1 MLLIAFAAT
10 AISRWLHSK
19 ARIPVALA
27 VAAILLGLPGGVLVL
42 RENVLGLRRPSER
55 VFAATPAMWD
65 AVRRHAAVTERV
77 ANNPV
82 FLRDMTSW
90 PVNISW
96 ALLADRRSCYAGN
109 ELALPFAPIPATRR
123 AEIEAQFVR
132 AFAGEPAPDDVRQLA
147 ERFGCDVVVVTAQD
161 GAWLRDPFAAT
172 RAVSVWWTSAPA
184 RGEFTGVRRRD
195 SRRAANGTNGR

>member
-1 MLLIAFAAT
+1 
-10 AISRWLHSK
+10 
-19 ARIPVALA
+19 
-27 VAAILLGLPGGVLVL
+27 
-42 RENVLGLRRPSER
+42 
-55 VFAATPAMWD
+55 
-65 AVRRHAAVTERV
+65 
-77 ANNPV
+77 
-82 FLRDMTSW
+82 MTSW

-172 RAVSVWWTSAPA
+172 ELYRLVDERPGAWRIYRRTSARQP
-184 RGEFTGVRRRD
+184 
-195 SRRAANGTNGR
+195 